1 MSYNDSRRAYEL
13 IFYLDVA
20 RVLDPSGKV
29 DGGAIGLSRGYYV
42 AGIAAD

>member
-1 MSYNDSRRAYEL
+1 MSYNGSCWAYEV

-29 DGGAIGLSRGYYV
+29 YGGSIGLYRDD
-42 AGIAAD
+42 ITPPE